1 MTPEHVLVPYQSCQ
15 LPDGPW
21 LVFAPHADDETFGMG
36 GALRLAANAGIQTH
50 VVVLTD
56 GALGGPY
63 AAGTLEATALVLRRQ
78 QEVEQA
84 CQILG
89 VTSLQTWD
97 QPDRGLL
104 PAEGLIE
111 RVLATITEQSAA
123 TVFFPGV
130 LELHPDH
137 RGTAQLVWQALQRLY
152 QRPWRGQRPG
162 AWSYEISVQSPVNR
176 LLDITAVRGIKEQA
190 MQVYVSQN
198 SQNNYP
204 EMILAL
210 NKARTFSMP
219 ADCSHAEAFYAYPP
233 EDMGIELAQA
243 AQKAITPYFVCTQF

>member
-63 AAGTLEATALVLRRQ
+63 AAGTPEAAALVLRRQ

-89 VTSLQTWD
+89 VSSLQTWD

-104 PAEGLIE
+104 PQDNLIE
-111 RVLATITEQSAA
+111 RVLAAVTENSAA

-152 QRPWRGQRPG
+152 QRPWRGQRPN

-176 LLDITAVRGIKEQA
+176 LLDITAVRAIKEQA

-219 ADCSHAEAFYAYPP
+219 SDCSHAEAFYAYPSA
-233 EDMGIELAQA
+233 DVGLDLAQA
-243 AQKAITPYFVCTQF
+243 VQKAINPYFVSTQF